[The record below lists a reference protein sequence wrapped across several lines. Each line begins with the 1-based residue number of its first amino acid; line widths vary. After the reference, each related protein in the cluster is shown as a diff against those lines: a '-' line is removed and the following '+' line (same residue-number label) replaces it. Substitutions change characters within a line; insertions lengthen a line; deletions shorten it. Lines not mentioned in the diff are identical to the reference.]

1 MMMRPR
7 GYCGNTLRVSSSSNT
22 YACNMSN
29 HDQYGCPSFAI
40 MTHILDQAA
49 WNKVEAVLTRPD
61 VIAAEL
67 ARLRESDPVQA
78 DLVAIERQMTDVA
91 RKQHMAL
98 RALGVEARVWR
109 SDHTPR
115 FEITMQVELIV
126 DPTTHRCNA
135 GRCRTDAAA
144 SRGR

>member
-1 MMMRPR
+1 
-7 GYCGNTLRVSSSSNT
+7 
-22 YACNMSN
+22 MSN

-49 WNKVEAVLTRPD
+49 WNKVDAVLTRPD

-91 RKQHMAL
+91 RKQRMAL
-98 RALGVEARVWR
+98 RALGV
-109 SDHTPR
+109 
-115 FEITMQVELIV
+115 
-126 DPTTHRCNA
+126 
-135 GRCRTDAAA
+135 
-144 SRGR
+144 